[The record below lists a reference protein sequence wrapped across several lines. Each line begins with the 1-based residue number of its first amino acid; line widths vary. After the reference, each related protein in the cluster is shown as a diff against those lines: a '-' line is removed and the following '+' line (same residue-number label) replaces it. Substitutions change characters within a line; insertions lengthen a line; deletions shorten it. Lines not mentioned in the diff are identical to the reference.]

1 KDCVLIEPFT
11 CKESESVV
19 EVAKKLRKTT
29 LRHVFVVND
38 AMLPTGIISVIDI
51 NNRVV
56 AEGRDANKLQAKD
69 IMSKPVDLIDVNDE
83 LDAAAKLFASKNR
96 VMNPVVK
103 DQKMVGILTVNE
115 IFRHSEEK

>member
-1 KDCVLIEPFT
+1 MKVKDCVLIEPFT

-115 IFRHSEEK
+115 IFRH